1 VNRKYRLT
9 RSTDI
14 KRVRRLGKSRAHP
27 FVVLICHPNQINKVR
42 LGIIASRSVGNA
54 VQRNRS
60 KRRIREVVRP
70 LIPAIQTGWDIIL
83 LARRP
88 VVSVNYPEICT
99 AINNLLIQSKLLK
112 EPNVR

>member
-1 VNRKYRLT
+1 VNRKFRLT
-9 RSTDI
+9 RSTEI
-14 KRVRRLGKSRAHP
+14 QRVRRLGQSRAHP
-27 FVVLICHPNQINKVR
+27 LVVLICHPNQINKVR

-70 LIPAIQTGWDIIL
+70 IIPTIQAGWDIIL
-83 LARRP
+83 LARKP
-88 VVSVNYPEICT
+88 VVSAHNPEICL
-99 AINNLLIQSKLLK
+99 AINNLLIRSELLK